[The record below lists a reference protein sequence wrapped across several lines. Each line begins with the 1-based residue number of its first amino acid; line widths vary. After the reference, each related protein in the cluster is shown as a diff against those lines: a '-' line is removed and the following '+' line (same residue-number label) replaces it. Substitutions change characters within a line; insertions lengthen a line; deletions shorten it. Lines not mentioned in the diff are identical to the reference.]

1 MNDKTKPLMKCSF
14 CEKSQN
20 EVKKLVAGN
29 SGYICDE
36 CIVLCNEVIKDDK
49 HQSSLKDNKLP
60 TPREI
65 FQHLDQYVI
74 GQDYPK
80 LALSVAVYNH
90 YKRLFNK
97 SDIEIEKSNVLFIG
111 PTGSGKTL
119 LAKTIAKFLDVP
131 FAITDATSLTE
142 AGYVGEDVEN
152 VIHKLYQAA
161 DQNIEKTEQG
171 IIYIDEIDKK
181 GRKSEGTSITRDVSG
196 EGVQQAL
203 LKIIEGTECRV
214 PQTGG
219 RKHPGGE
226 MLTINTKNILFI
238 LGGAFVGLEDI
249 MNKRLNNKSTM
260 GFGGNPD
267 KIKTDLSKV
276 IHDDIIKW
284 GIIPE
289 LAGRMPKIAVLEELN
304 EEQMVRAM
312 IEPKNSIVS
321 QYQSLFKMDGID
333 LEIESSA
340 CIAIANKCIT
350 MKLGAR
356 GLRAELEN
364 VLLKTQ
370 FVLPDLAA
378 ENVVKVTIT
387 EDTVTQGKE
396 PLLVYGNKRKKTREQ
411 NSQ

>member
-1 MNDKTKPLMKCSF
+1 MTNKPLMKCSF

-20 EVKKLVAGN
+20 EVKKLVAG
-29 SGYICDE
+29 STGYICDE
-36 CIVLCNEVIKDDK
+36 CIVLCNEVIKDDLTK
-49 HQSSLKDNKLP
+49 SSSKDNKLP

-65 FQHLDQYVI
+65 FEHLDQYVI
-74 GQDYPK
+74 GQDLPK
-80 LALSVAVYNH
+80 LTMSVAVYNH

-97 SDIEIEKSNVLFIG
+97 SEVEIEKSNVLLIG

-119 LAKTIAKFLDVP
+119 LAKSIARFLDVP

-161 DQNIEKTEQG
+161 DQNIERCEQG

-214 PQTGG
+214 PSTGG

-226 MLTINTKNILFI
+226 TLTINTKNILFI
-238 LGGAFVGLEDI
+238 LGGAFVGLDEI
-249 MNKRLNNKSTM
+249 INKRVNNKSTM
-260 GFGGNPD
+260 GFGGNPV
-267 KIKTDLSKV
+267 KEKTNLTAVTSSDV
-276 IHDDIIKW
+276 IKW
-284 GIIPE
+284 GMIPE
-289 LAGRMPKIAVLEELN
+289 LVGRMPQIAVLEELT
-304 EEQMVRAM
+304 EAQLVRAM
-312 IEPKNSIVS
+312 TEPKNSLVS
-321 QYQSLFKMDGID
+321 QYQSLFKMDNVELSID
-333 LEIESSA
+333 DKAAL
-340 CIAIANKCIT
+340 AIAAKCT
-350 MKLGAR
+350 EMKLGAR
-356 GLRAELEN
+356 GLRAELESI
-364 VLLKTQ
+364 LLKTQ

-378 ENVVKVTIT
+378 ENVTKVTIT
-387 EDTVTQGKE
+387 EETVTHGKE
-396 PLLVYGNKRKKTREQ
+396 PLLIYGKRKTKREQ

>member
-1 MNDKTKPLMKCSF
+1 MTDKSKPIMRCSF
-14 CEKSQN
+14 CEKTQN
-20 EVKKLVAGN
+20 EVKKLVAGS

-36 CIVLCNEVIKDDK
+36 CIVLCNEVIKDD
-49 HQSSLKDNKLP
+49 SSSTKTSDSKLP
-60 TPREI
+60 SPREI
-65 FQHLDQYVI
+65 YEHLDNYVI
-74 GQDYPK
+74 GQELPK
-80 LALSVAVYNH
+80 LTLSVAVYNH
-90 YKRLFNK
+90 YKRLMNK
-97 SDIEIEKSNVLFIG
+97 TDVDIEKSNVLFIG

-161 DQNIEKTEQG
+161 DQNIERCEQG

-214 PQTGG
+214 PASGG

-226 MLTINTKNILFI
+226 VLTINTKNILFI
-238 LGGAFVGLEDI
+238 LGGAFVGLEDVI
-249 MNKRLNNKSTM
+249 NKRVNSASGI
-260 GFGGNPD
+260 GFGANP
-267 KIKTDLSKV
+267 SKEKANLTQV
-276 IHDDIIKW
+276 MHEDIIKW

-289 LAGRMPKIAVLEELN
+289 LAGRMPTIAVLEELT
-304 EEQMVRAM
+304 EQQLVRAM
-312 IEPKNSIVS
+312 TEPKNNVVS
-321 QYQSLFKMDGID
+321 QYQALFKMDSVD
-333 LEIESSA
+333 LEIDASA
-340 CIAIANKCIT
+340 CKAIARHC
-350 MKLGAR
+350 MDAKLGAR
-356 GLRAELEN
+356 GLRAELES

-378 ENVVKVTIT
+378 ENVTKVTIT
-387 EDTVTQGKE
+387 EETVTQGKE
-396 PLLVYGNKRKKTREQ
+396 PLLVYGKRKKTREQ
-411 NSQ
+411 SSS

>member
-1 MNDKTKPLMKCSF
+1 MSNNKPLMKCSF

-20 EVKKLVAGN
+20 EVKKLVAG
-29 SGYICDE
+29 STGYICDE
-36 CIVLCNEVIKDDK
+36 CIILCNEVIKDDLTK
-49 HQSSLKDNKLP
+49 STSKDNKLP

-65 FQHLDQYVI
+65 FEHLDQYVI
-74 GQDYPK
+74 GQDLPK
-80 LALSVAVYNH
+80 LTMSVAVYNH

-97 SDIEIEKSNVLFIG
+97 SDVEIEKSNVLLIG

-119 LAKTIAKFLDVP
+119 LAKSIAKFLDVP

-161 DQNIEKTEQG
+161 DQNIERCEQG

-238 LGGAFVGLEDI
+238 LGGAFVGLDDI
-249 MNKRLNNKSTM
+249 VNKRVNNKSTM
-260 GFGGNPD
+260 GFGGNPV
-267 KIKTDLSKV
+267 KEKTSLTAVTSGDV
-276 IHDDIIKW
+276 IKW
-284 GIIPE
+284 GMIPE
-289 LAGRMPKIAVLEELN
+289 LVGRMPQIAVLEELT
-304 EEQMVRAM
+304 EEQLVRAM
-312 IEPKNSIVS
+312 TEPKNSLVS
-321 QYQSLFKMDGID
+321 QYQSLFKMDNVELSID
-333 LEIESSA
+333 DKAAL
-340 CIAIANKCIT
+340 AIAAKCNE

-364 VLLKTQ
+364 ILLKTQ

-378 ENVVKVTIT
+378 ENVTKVTIT
-387 EDTVTQGKE
+387 EETVTHGKE
-396 PLLVYGNKRKKTREQ
+396 PLLIYGKRKTKREQ

>member
-1 MNDKTKPLMKCSF
+1 MSNNKPLMKCSF

-20 EVKKLVAGN
+20 EVKKLVAG
-29 SGYICDE
+29 STGYICDE
-36 CIVLCNEVIKDDK
+36 CIILCNEVIKDDLSK
-49 HQSSLKDNKLP
+49 STSKDHKLP

-65 FQHLDQYVI
+65 FEHLDQYVI
-74 GQDYPK
+74 GQDLPK
-80 LALSVAVYNH
+80 LTMSVAVYNH

-97 SDIEIEKSNVLFIG
+97 SDVEIEKSNVLLIG

-119 LAKTIAKFLDVP
+119 LAKSIAKFLDVP

-161 DQNIEKTEQG
+161 DQNIERCEQG

-238 LGGAFVGLEDI
+238 LGGAFVGLDDI
-249 MNKRLNNKSTM
+249 VNKRINKNSSM
-260 GFGGNPD
+260 GFGGNPIKE
-267 KIKTDLSKV
+267 KISLASVTSGDV
-276 IHDDIIKW
+276 IKW
-284 GIIPE
+284 GMIPE
-289 LAGRMPKIAVLEELN
+289 LVGRMPQIAVLEELT
-304 EEQMVRAM
+304 EEQLVRAM
-312 IEPKNSIVS
+312 TEPKNSLVS
-321 QYQSLFKMDGID
+321 QYQSLFKMDNVE
-333 LEIESSA
+333 LTIEDKA
-340 CIAIANKCIT
+340 ALAIAAKCNE

-364 VLLKTQ
+364 ILLKTQ
-370 FVLPDLAA
+370 FVLPDLAS
-378 ENVVKVTIT
+378 ENVTKVTIT
-387 EDTVTQGKE
+387 EETVTHGKE
-396 PLLVYGNKRKKTREQ
+396 PLLIYGKRKTKREQ

>member
-1 MNDKTKPLMKCSF
+1 MKCSF

-20 EVKKLVAGN
+20 EVKKLVAG
-29 SGYICDE
+29 STGYICDE
-36 CIVLCNEVIKDDK
+36 CIILCNEVIKDDLSK
-49 HQSSLKDNKLP
+49 SASKDNKLP

-65 FQHLDQYVI
+65 FEHLDQYVI
-74 GQDYPK
+74 GQDLPK
-80 LALSVAVYNH
+80 LTMSVAVYNH

-97 SDIEIEKSNVLFIG
+97 SDVEIEKSNVLLIG

-119 LAKTIAKFLDVP
+119 LAKSIAKFLDVP

-161 DQNIEKTEQG
+161 DQNIERCEQG

-214 PQTGG
+214 PTTGG

-238 LGGAFVGLEDI
+238 LGGAFVGLDDI
-249 MNKRLNNKSTM
+249 VNKRVNNKSSM
-260 GFGGNPD
+260 GFGGNPV
-267 KIKTDLSKV
+267 KEKTSLMAVTSGDV
-276 IHDDIIKW
+276 IKW
-284 GIIPE
+284 GMIPE
-289 LAGRMPKIAVLEELN
+289 LVGRMPQIAVLEELT
-304 EEQMVRAM
+304 EEQLVRAM
-312 IEPKNSIVS
+312 TEPKNSLVS
-321 QYQSLFKMDGID
+321 QYQSLFKMDNIELSID
-333 LEIESSA
+333 EKAAL
-340 CIAIANKCIT
+340 AIAAKCNE

-364 VLLKTQ
+364 ILLKTQ

-378 ENVVKVTIT
+378 ENVTKVTIT
-387 EDTVTQGKE
+387 EETVTHGKE
-396 PLLVYGNKRKKTREQ
+396 PLLIYGKRKTKREQ

>member
-1 MNDKTKPLMKCSF
+1 MPNQPLMKCSF

-20 EVKKLVAGN
+20 EVKKLVAGAT
-29 SGYICDE
+29 GYICDE
-36 CIVLCNEVIKDDK
+36 CIVLCNEVIKDDLIK
-49 HQSSLKDNKLP
+49 SSAKDNKLP

-65 FQHLDQYVI
+65 FEHLDQYVI
-74 GQDYPK
+74 GQDLPK
-80 LALSVAVYNH
+80 LTMSVAVYNH

-97 SDIEIEKSNVLFIG
+97 SDVEIEKSNVLLIG

-119 LAKTIAKFLDVP
+119 LAKSIARFLDVP

-161 DQNIEKTEQG
+161 DQNIERCEQG

-214 PQTGG
+214 PSGGG

-226 MLTINTKNILFI
+226 TLTINTKNILFI
-238 LGGAFVGLEDI
+238 LGGAFVGLEEI
-249 MNKRLNNKSTM
+249 INKRVNTKSTM
-260 GFGGNPD
+260 GFAGSPV
-267 KIKTDLSKV
+267 KEKTSLTGVTSSDV
-276 IHDDIIKW
+276 IKW
-284 GIIPE
+284 GMIPE
-289 LAGRMPKIAVLEELN
+289 LVGRMPQIAVLEELT
-304 EEQMVRAM
+304 EEQLVRAM
-312 IEPKNSIVS
+312 TEPKNSLVS
-321 QYQSLFKMDGID
+321 QYQSLFKMDNVELSID
-333 LEIESSA
+333 DRAAL
-340 CIAIANKCIT
+340 AIAAKCT
-350 MKLGAR
+350 EMKLGAR
-356 GLRAELEN
+356 GLRAELESI
-364 VLLKTQ
+364 LLKTQ

-378 ENVVKVTIT
+378 ENVTKVTIT
-387 EDTVTQGKE
+387 EETVTHGKE
-396 PLLVYGNKRKKTREQ
+396 PLLIYGKRKTKREQ

>member
-1 MNDKTKPLMKCSF
+1 MPNQPLMKCSF

-20 EVKKLVAGN
+20 EVKKLVAGAT
-29 SGYICDE
+29 GYICDE
-36 CIVLCNEVIKDDK
+36 CIVLCNEVIKDDLIK
-49 HQSSLKDNKLP
+49 SSAKDNKLP

-65 FQHLDQYVI
+65 FEHLDQYVI
-74 GQDYPK
+74 GQDLPK
-80 LALSVAVYNH
+80 LTMSVAVYNH

-97 SDIEIEKSNVLFIG
+97 SDVEIEKSNVLLIG

-119 LAKTIAKFLDVP
+119 LAKSIARFLDVP

-161 DQNIEKTEQG
+161 DQNIERCEQG

-214 PQTGG
+214 PSGGG

-226 MLTINTKNILFI
+226 TLTINTKNILFI
-238 LGGAFVGLEDI
+238 LGGAFVGLEEI
-249 MNKRLNNKSTM
+249 INKRVNTKSTM
-260 GFGGNPD
+260 GFAGSPV
-267 KIKTDLSKV
+267 KEKTSLTGVTSSDV
-276 IHDDIIKW
+276 IKW
-284 GIIPE
+284 GMIPE
-289 LAGRMPKIAVLEELN
+289 LVGRMPQIAVLEELT
-304 EEQMVRAM
+304 EEQLVRAM
-312 IEPKNSIVS
+312 TEPKNSLVS
-321 QYQSLFKMDGID
+321 QYQSLFKMDGVELSID
-333 LEIESSA
+333 DRAAL
-340 CIAIANKCIT
+340 AIAAKCT
-350 MKLGAR
+350 EMKLGAR
-356 GLRAELEN
+356 GLRAELESI
-364 VLLKTQ
+364 LLKTQ

-378 ENVVKVTIT
+378 ENVTKVTIT
-387 EDTVTQGKE
+387 EETVTHGKE
-396 PLLVYGNKRKKTREQ
+396 PLLIYGKRKTKREQ

>member
-1 MNDKTKPLMKCSF
+1 MSNNKTLMKCSF

-20 EVKKLVAGN
+20 EVKKLVAG
-29 SGYICDE
+29 STGYICDE
-36 CIVLCNEVIKDDK
+36 CIVLCNEVIKDDLVK
-49 HQSSLKDNKLP
+49 TASSDNKLP

-65 FQHLDQYVI
+65 FEHLDQYVI
-74 GQDYPK
+74 GQDLPK
-80 LALSVAVYNH
+80 LTMSVAVYNH

-97 SDIEIEKSNVLFIG
+97 SDVEIEKSNVLLIG

-119 LAKTIAKFLDVP
+119 LAKSIARYLDVP

-161 DQNIEKTEQG
+161 DQNIERTERG

-238 LGGAFVGLEDI
+238 LGGAFVGLDEI
-249 MNKRLNNKSTM
+249 VNKRVNNKSSM
-260 GFGGNPD
+260 GFGGNP
-267 KIKTDLSKV
+267 IKEKTTLSSV
-276 IHDDIIKW
+276 TSSDVIKW
-284 GIIPE
+284 GMIPE
-289 LAGRMPKIAVLEELN
+289 LVGRMPQIAVLEELT
-304 EEQMVRAM
+304 EEQLVRAM
-312 IEPKNSIVS
+312 TEPKNSLVS
-321 QYQSLFKMDGID
+321 QYQSLFKMDNVD
-333 LEIESSA
+333 LEIEHDA
-340 CIAIANKCIT
+340 ALAIAGKCNK

-356 GLRAELEN
+356 GLRAELESI
-364 VLLKTQ
+364 LLKTQ
-370 FVLPDLAA
+370 FVLPELAA
-378 ENVVKVTIT
+378 ENVNKVTIT
-387 EDTVTQGKE
+387 EETVTQGKE
-396 PLLVYGNKRKKTREQ
+396 PLLIYGKRKKQREQ

>member
-1 MNDKTKPLMKCSF
+1 MTEKTKPLLRCSF
-14 CEKSQN
+14 CDKSQN
-20 EVKKLVAGN
+20 EVKKLVAGTN
-29 SGYICDE
+29 GYICDE
-36 CIVLCNEVIKDDK
+36 CVILCNDVIKDETVTT
-49 HQSSLKDNKLP
+49 SSKDKLP
-60 TPREI
+60 SPREI

-80 LALSVAVYNH
+80 LSLSVAVYNH

-97 SDIEIEKSNVLFIG
+97 TDVEIEKSNVLLIG

-119 LAKTIAKFLDVP
+119 LAKSIAKFLDVP

-161 DQNIEKTEQG
+161 DQNIERCEQG

-214 PQTGG
+214 PTHGG
-219 RKHPGGE
+219 RKHPGNE

-249 MNKRLNNKSTM
+249 INKRLNNKSTI
-260 GFGGNPD
+260 GFHAEPE
-267 KIKTDLSKV
+267 KKKV
-276 IHDDIIKW
+276 NLNQIMHEDVIKW

-289 LAGRMPKIAVLEELN
+289 LAGRMPNIAVLEELT
-304 EEQMVRAM
+304 EEQLVRAM
-312 IEPKNSIVS
+312 LEPKNSIIS
-321 QYQSLFKMDGID
+321 QYQALFKMDGIE
-333 LEIESSA
+333 LEIDPAASL
-340 CIAIANKCIT
+340 AIARKCLS

-356 GLRAELEN
+356 GLRAELES

-370 FVLPDLAA
+370 FVLPDLAN

-387 EDTVTQGKE
+387 EETVTEGKE

-411 NSQ
+411 SSV

>member
-49 HQSSLKDNKLP
+49 QQSSFKDNKLP

-97 SDIEIEKSNVLFIG
+97 SDVEIEKSNVLFIG

-152 VIHKLYQAA
+152 VIHKLYQASG
-161 DQNIEKTEQG
+161 QNIEKTEQ
-171 IIYIDEIDKK
+171 
-181 GRKSEGTSITRDVSG
+181 
-196 EGVQQAL
+196 
-203 LKIIEGTECRV
+203 
-214 PQTGG
+214 
-219 RKHPGGE
+219 
-226 MLTINTKNILFI
+226 
-238 LGGAFVGLEDI
+238 
-249 MNKRLNNKSTM
+249 
-260 GFGGNPD
+260 
-267 KIKTDLSKV
+267 
-276 IHDDIIKW
+276 
-284 GIIPE
+284 
-289 LAGRMPKIAVLEELN
+289 
-304 EEQMVRAM
+304 
-312 IEPKNSIVS
+312 
-321 QYQSLFKMDGID
+321 
-333 LEIESSA
+333 
-340 CIAIANKCIT
+340 
-350 MKLGAR
+350 
-356 GLRAELEN
+356 
-364 VLLKTQ
+364 
-370 FVLPDLAA
+370 
-378 ENVVKVTIT
+378 
-387 EDTVTQGKE
+387 
-396 PLLVYGNKRKKTREQ
+396 
-411 NSQ
+411 

>member
-1 MNDKTKPLMKCSF
+1 MSDKKINMTCSF

-20 EVKKLVAGN
+20 EVKKLVAGS

-36 CIVLCNEVIKDDK
+36 CVVLCNEVIKDN
-49 HQSSLKDNKLP
+49 LKETIDREKIP
-60 TPREI
+60 TPKEI
-65 FQHLDQYVI
+65 FHHLDNYVI
-74 GQDYPK
+74 GQD
-80 LALSVAVYNH
+80 LAKITMSVAVYNH
-90 YKRLFNK
+90 YKRLHNTT
-97 SDIEIEKSNVLFIG
+97 DVEIEKSNVLLIG

-119 LAKTIAKFLDVP
+119 LAKTIAKFLNVP

-161 DQNIEKTEQG
+161 DQNIERTEQG

-214 PQTGG
+214 PQQGG
-219 RKHPGGE
+219 RKHPGNE

-238 LGGAFVGLEDI
+238 LGGSFVGLEDVI
-249 MNKRLNNKSTM
+249 NKRINKKSSMGFNGNPNKSTA
-260 GFGGNPD
+260 PLTSV
-267 KIKTDLSKV
+267 ISTDV
-276 IHDDIIKW
+276 IKW
-284 GIIPE
+284 GMIPE
-289 LAGRMPKIAVLEELN
+289 LVGRLPKIAVLEELT
-304 EEQMVRAM
+304 EEQLIRAM
-312 IEPKNSIVS
+312 HEPKNSIVS
-321 QYQSLFKMDGID
+321 QYEALFKMDGVD
-333 LEIESSA
+333 LEIDSSA
-340 CIAIANKCIT
+340 CHAIAHKCIQ

-356 GLRAELEN
+356 GLRSELEN

-370 FVLPDLAA
+370 FVLPDLAT
-378 ENVVKVTIT
+378 ENVTKVTIT

-396 PLLVYGNKRKKTREQ
+396 PILLYGPKRKKQRE
-411 NSQ
+411 

>member
-1 MNDKTKPLMKCSF
+1 MSKEKVLMRCSF
-14 CEKSQN
+14 CEKSQS
-20 EVKKLVAGN
+20 EVRKLVAGN
-29 SGYICDE
+29 NGYICDE
-36 CIVLCNEVIKDDK
+36 CITLCNEVIKDDVVPAT
-49 HQSSLKDNKLP
+49 SSNKLP

-65 FQHLDQYVI
+65 FHHLDAYVI
-74 GQDYPK
+74 GQETAK
-80 LALSVAVYNH
+80 ITLSVAVYNH

-97 SDIEIEKSNVLFIG
+97 SDVEIEKSNVLFIG

-161 DQNIEKTEQG
+161 DQNIERTEQG

-181 GRKSEGTSITRDVSG
+181 ARKSESASITRDVSG

-214 PQTGG
+214 PTTGG
-219 RKHPGGE
+219 RKHPNGD

-238 LGGAFVGLEDI
+238 LGGAFVGLEDTI
-249 MNKRLNNKSTM
+249 TKRVNKNSGIGFSADPENKKAS
-260 GFGGNPD
+260 
-267 KIKTDLSKV
+267 LSQV

-289 LAGRMPKIAVLEELN
+289 LAGRMPKISVLEELT
-304 EEQMVRAM
+304 EEQLVRALT
-312 IEPKNSIVS
+312 EPKDSIVT
-321 QYQSLFKMDGID
+321 QYKALFKMDSVE
-333 LEIESSA
+333 LEIEHAA
-340 CIAIANKCIT
+340 CLALAKRCT
-350 MKLGAR
+350 QAKLGAR

-364 VLLKTQ
+364 ALLKTQ

-378 ENVVKVTIT
+378 ENVTKVTIT
-387 EDTVTQGKE
+387 EETVTQGKE
-396 PLLVYGNKRKKTREQ
+396 PLLVYGTKRKKTREQ
-411 NSQ
+411 NSV

>member
-1 MNDKTKPLMKCSF
+1 MSKEKPLMRCSF
-14 CEKSQN
+14 CEKTQN

-36 CIVLCNEVIKDDK
+36 CIVLCNEVIKDDVPVT
-49 HQSSLKDNKLP
+49 STTNKLP
-60 TPREI
+60 TPKEI
-65 FQHLDQYVI
+65 FHHLDNYVV
-74 GQDYPK
+74 GQE
-80 LALSVAVYNH
+80 LAKITLSVAVYNH

-97 SDIEIEKSNVLFIG
+97 SDVEIEKSNVLFIG

-161 DQNIEKTEQG
+161 DQNIERTEQG

-181 GRKSEGTSITRDVSG
+181 ARKSESASITRDVSG

-214 PQTGG
+214 PTTGG
-219 RKHPGGE
+219 RKHPNGE
-226 MLTINTKNILFI
+226 MFTINTKNILFI
-238 LGGAFVGLEDI
+238 LGGAFVGLEETI
-249 MNKRLNNKSTM
+249 SKRVNNKSGI
-260 GFGGNPD
+260 GFSSEVTN
-267 KIKTDLSKV
+267 KKTALNQV

-289 LAGRMPKIAVLEELN
+289 LAGRMPKIAVLEELT
-304 EEQMVRAM
+304 EEQLVKALT
-312 IEPKNSIVS
+312 EPKDSIVS
-321 QYQSLFKMDGID
+321 QYKALFKMDGVD
-333 LEIESSA
+333 LELENNA
-340 CIAIANKCIT
+340 CLAIAQRCTKA
-350 MKLGAR
+350 KLGAR

-378 ENVVKVTIT
+378 ENVTKVTIT
-387 EDTVTQGKE
+387 EETVTQGKE
-396 PLLVYGNKRKKTREQ
+396 PILVYGTKRKKTREQ
-411 NSQ
+411 NTL

>member
-1 MNDKTKPLMKCSF
+1 MSKDKPLMRCSF
-14 CEKSQN
+14 CEKTQN

-36 CIVLCNEVIKDDK
+36 CIILCNDVIKDDVPV
-49 HQSSLKDNKLP
+49 NNTNTKLP
-60 TPREI
+60 TPKEI
-65 FQHLDQYVI
+65 YHHLENYVI
-74 GQDYPK
+74 GQE
-80 LALSVAVYNH
+80 LAKITLSVAVYNH

-97 SDIEIEKSNVLFIG
+97 TDVEIEKSNVLFIG

-161 DQNIEKTEQG
+161 EQNIERTEQG

-181 GRKSEGTSITRDVSG
+181 ARKSESVSITRDVSG

-214 PQTGG
+214 PATGG
-219 RKHPGGE
+219 RKHPNGE
-226 MLTINTKNILFI
+226 MLTVNTKNILFI
-238 LGGAFVGLEDI
+238 LGGAFVGLEDTI
-249 MNKRLNNKSTM
+249 SKRVNNKSGI
-260 GFGGNPD
+260 GFVADPSVKKATLNQ
-267 KIKTDLSKV
+267 V

-304 EEQMVRAM
+304 EEQLIRALT
-312 IEPKNSIVS
+312 EPKDSIVS
-321 QYQSLFKMDGID
+321 QYKALFKMDGVE
-333 LEIESSA
+333 LEIDNSA
-340 CIAIANKCIT
+340 CQAIAQKCT
-350 MKLGAR
+350 KAKLGAR

-364 VLLKTQ
+364 SLLKTQ

-378 ENVVKVTIT
+378 ENVTKVTIT
-387 EDTVTQGKE
+387 EETVTHGKE
-396 PLLVYGNKRKKTREQ
+396 PILVYGTKRKKTREQ
-411 NSQ
+411 NSI

>member
-1 MNDKTKPLMKCSF
+1 MSNNKPLMKCSF

-20 EVKKLVAGN
+20 EVKKLVAG
-29 SGYICDE
+29 STGYICDE
-36 CIVLCNEVIKDDK
+36 CIILCNEVIKDDAVK
-49 HQSSLKDNKLP
+49 STSTDNKLP

-65 FQHLDQYVI
+65 FEHLDQYVI
-74 GQDYPK
+74 GQDLPK
-80 LALSVAVYNH
+80 LTMSVAVYNH

-97 SDIEIEKSNVLFIG
+97 SDVEIEKSNVLLIG

-119 LAKTIAKFLDVP
+119 LAKSIARFLDVP

-161 DQNIEKTEQG
+161 DQNIERCEQG

-238 LGGAFVGLEDI
+238 LGGAFVGLDDI
-249 MNKRLNNKSTM
+249 VNKRINNKSSM
-260 GFGGNPD
+260 GFGGNPV
-267 KIKTDLSKV
+267 KEKTSLTAVTSGDV
-276 IHDDIIKW
+276 IKW
-284 GIIPE
+284 GMIPE
-289 LAGRMPKIAVLEELN
+289 LVGRMPQIAVLEELT
-304 EEQMVRAM
+304 EEQLVRAM
-312 IEPKNSIVS
+312 TEPKNSLVS
-321 QYQSLFKMDGID
+321 QYQSLFKMDNVELSID
-333 LEIESSA
+333 EKAAL
-340 CIAIANKCIT
+340 AIAAKCNE

-364 VLLKTQ
+364 ILLKTQ

-378 ENVVKVTIT
+378 ENVTKVTIT
-387 EDTVTQGKE
+387 EETVTQGKE
-396 PLLVYGNKRKKTREQ
+396 PLLIYGKRKTKREQ

>member
-1 MNDKTKPLMKCSF
+1 MSDKKINMTCSF

-20 EVKKLVAGN
+20 EVKKLVAGS

-36 CIVLCNEVIKDDK
+36 CIVLCNDVIKDN
-49 HQSSLKDNKLP
+49 LKETIDREKIP
-60 TPREI
+60 TPKEI
-65 FQHLDQYVI
+65 FHHLDNYVI
-74 GQDYPK
+74 GQD
-80 LALSVAVYNH
+80 LAKITMSVAVYNH
-90 YKRLFNK
+90 YKRLHNTT
-97 SDIEIEKSNVLFIG
+97 DVEIEKSNVLLIG

-119 LAKTIAKFLDVP
+119 LAKTIAKFLNVP

-161 DQNIEKTEQG
+161 DQNIERTEQG

-214 PQTGG
+214 PQQGG
-219 RKHPGGE
+219 RKHPGNE

-238 LGGAFVGLEDI
+238 LGGSFVGMEDVI
-249 MNKRLNNKSTM
+249 NKRINKKSSMGFNGNPNKSTA
-260 GFGGNPD
+260 PLTSV
-267 KIKTDLSKV
+267 ISTDV
-276 IHDDIIKW
+276 IKW
-284 GIIPE
+284 GMIPE
-289 LAGRMPKIAVLEELN
+289 LVGRLPKIAVLEELT
-304 EEQMVRAM
+304 EEQLIRAM
-312 IEPKNSIVS
+312 HEPKNSIVS
-321 QYQSLFKMDGID
+321 QYEALFKMDGVD
-333 LEIESSA
+333 LEIDSSA
-340 CIAIANKCIT
+340 CHAIAHKCIQ

-356 GLRAELEN
+356 GLRSELEN

-370 FVLPDLAA
+370 FVLPDLAT
-378 ENVVKVTIT
+378 ENVTKVTIT

-396 PLLVYGNKRKKTREQ
+396 PILLYGPKRKKQRE
-411 NSQ
+411 

>member
-1 MNDKTKPLMKCSF
+1 MPDKKPILECSF
-14 CEKSQN
+14 CDKTQN
-20 EVKKLVAGN
+20 EVKKLVAG
-29 SGYICDE
+29 SKGYICDE
-36 CIVLCNEVIKDDK
+36 CIRLCGDVIKEDT
-49 HQSSLKDNKLP
+49 QTNFSSEKLP

-74 GQDYPK
+74 GQDLPK
-80 LALSVAVYNH
+80 LTLSVAVYNH

-97 SDIEIEKSNVLFIG
+97 SDVEIEKSNVLFVG

-119 LAKTIAKFLDVP
+119 LAKTIARYLNVP

-161 DQNIEKTEQG
+161 DQSIEKTERG

-214 PQTGG
+214 PTAGG

-226 MLTINTKNILFI
+226 MLTVNTKNILFI
-238 LGGAFVGLEDI
+238 LGGAFSGLEEVI
-249 MNKRLNNKSTM
+249 GRRLNTQSTI
-260 GFGGNPD
+260 GFSGNPERR
-267 KIKTDLSKV
+267 KADLTKV
-276 IHDDIIKW
+276 LHEDIIKW
-284 GIIPE
+284 GMIPE
-289 LAGRMPKIAVLEELN
+289 LVGRLPKIAVLEELDAA
-304 EEQMVRAM
+304 QLVRALT
-312 IEPKNSIVS
+312 EPKHNIIS
-321 QYQSLFKMDGID
+321 QYQELFKMDSVELVMEAD
-333 LEIESSA
+333 A
-340 CIAIANKCIT
+340 CLALATKCID

-356 GLRAELEN
+356 GLRAELET
-364 VLLKTQ
+364 VLLQTQ
-370 FVLPDLAA
+370 FILPELAA

-387 EDTVTQGKE
+387 KETVTEGKE
-396 PLLVYGNKRKKTREQ
+396 PLLLYGNKRKKTREQ
-411 NSQ
+411 SSS

>member
-1 MNDKTKPLMKCSF
+1 MSNNKPLMKCSF

-20 EVKKLVAGN
+20 EVKKLVAG
-29 SGYICDE
+29 STGYICDE
-36 CIVLCNEVIKDDK
+36 CIILCNEVIKDDLSK
-49 HQSSLKDNKLP
+49 STSKDHKLP

-65 FQHLDQYVI
+65 FEHLDQYVI
-74 GQDYPK
+74 GQDLPK
-80 LALSVAVYNH
+80 LTMSVAVYNH

-97 SDIEIEKSNVLFIG
+97 SDVEIEKSNVLLIG

-119 LAKTIAKFLDVP
+119 LAKSIAKFLDVP

-161 DQNIEKTEQG
+161 DQNIERCEQG

-238 LGGAFVGLEDI
+238 LGGAFVGLDDI
-249 MNKRLNNKSTM
+249 VNKRINKNSSM
-260 GFGGNPD
+260 GFGGNP
-267 KIKTDLSKV
+267 IKEKTSLASVTSGDV
-276 IHDDIIKW
+276 IKW
-284 GIIPE
+284 GMIPE
-289 LAGRMPKIAVLEELN
+289 LVGRMPQIAVLEELT
-304 EEQMVRAM
+304 EEQLVRAM
-312 IEPKNSIVS
+312 TEPKNSLVS
-321 QYQSLFKMDGID
+321 QYQSLFKMDNVE
-333 LEIESSA
+333 LTIEDKA
-340 CIAIANKCIT
+340 ALAIAAKCNE

-364 VLLKTQ
+364 ILLKTQ
-370 FVLPDLAA
+370 FVLPDLAS
-378 ENVVKVTIT
+378 ENVTKVTIT
-387 EDTVTQGKE
+387 EETVTHGKE
-396 PLLVYGNKRKKTREQ
+396 PLLIYGKRKTKREQ

>member
-1 MNDKTKPLMKCSF
+1 MPNPPLMKCSF

-20 EVKKLVAGN
+20 EVKKLVAG
-29 SGYICDE
+29 STGYICDE
-36 CIVLCNEVIKDDK
+36 CIVLCNEVIKDDLTK
-49 HQSSLKDNKLP
+49 STTSDNKLP

-65 FQHLDQYVI
+65 FEHLDQYVI
-74 GQDYPK
+74 GQDLPK
-80 LALSVAVYNH
+80 LTMSVAVYNH

-97 SDIEIEKSNVLFIG
+97 SDVEIEKSNVLLIG

-119 LAKTIAKFLDVP
+119 LAKSIAKFLDVP

-161 DQNIEKTEQG
+161 DQNIERTERG

-238 LGGAFVGLEDI
+238 LGGAFVGLEEI
-249 MNKRLNNKSTM
+249 INKRVNTKSTM
-260 GFGGNPD
+260 GFAGSPV
-267 KIKTDLSKV
+267 KEKTSLAGVTSG
-276 IHDDIIKW
+276 DIIKW
-284 GIIPE
+284 GMIPE
-289 LAGRMPKIAVLEELN
+289 LVGRMPQIAVLEELT
-304 EEQMVRAM
+304 EEQLVRAM
-312 IEPKNSIVS
+312 TEPKNSLVS
-321 QYQSLFKMDGID
+321 QYQSLFKMDNVELD
-333 LEIESSA
+333 IEDKA
-340 CIAIANKCIT
+340 ALAIAAKCNE

-356 GLRAELEN
+356 GLRAELESI
-364 VLLKTQ
+364 LLKTQ
-370 FVLPDLAA
+370 FVLPDLAS
-378 ENVVKVTIT
+378 ENVTKVTIT
-387 EDTVTQGKE
+387 EETVTHGKE
-396 PLLVYGNKRKKTREQ
+396 PLLIYGKRKKQREQ

>member
-1 MNDKTKPLMKCSF
+1 MTEKSKPLMRCSF
-14 CEKSQN
+14 CDKSQN
-20 EVKKLVAGN
+20 EVKKLVAG
-29 SGYICDE
+29 STGYICDE
-36 CIVLCNEVIKDDK
+36 CIVLCNEVIKDEVVK
-49 HQSSLKDNKLP
+49 TTNKSNLP

-65 FQHLDQYVI
+65 YQHLDQYII

-90 YKRLFNK
+90 YKRLQNT
-97 SDIEIEKSNVLFIG
+97 SDVEIEKSNVLFIG

-161 DQNIEKTEQG
+161 GNSIERCEQG

-214 PQTGG
+214 PQGGG
-219 RKHPGGE
+219 RKHPNNE
-226 MLTINTKNILFI
+226 TLTINTKNILFI
-238 LGGAFVGLEDI
+238 LGGAFVGLEEVI
-249 MNKRLNNKSTM
+249 NKRLNNKPTI
-260 GFGGNPD
+260 GFNT
-267 KIKTDLSKV
+267 TDSRKKASLTQV
-276 IHDDIIKW
+276 IHDDVIKW

-289 LAGRMPKIAVLEELN
+289 LAGRMPKIAVLEELT
-304 EEQMVRAM
+304 EDQLVRAM
-312 IEPKNSIVS
+312 KEPKNSIIS
-321 QYQSLFKMDGID
+321 QYQTLFAMDGVE
-333 LEIESSA
+333 LEIDPAASL
-340 CIAIANKCIT
+340 AIARKCVS

-356 GLRAELEN
+356 GLRAELES

-370 FVLPDLAA
+370 FVLPDLAN
-378 ENVVKVTIT
+378 ENVSRVTLT
-387 EDTVTQGKE
+387 EESVSEGKE

-411 NSQ
+411 SSS

>member
-1 MNDKTKPLMKCSF
+1 MPDKKPILECSF
-14 CEKSQN
+14 CDKTQN
-20 EVKKLVAGN
+20 EVKKLVAG
-29 SGYICDE
+29 SKGYICDE
-36 CIVLCNEVIKDDK
+36 CIRLCGDVIKEDT
-49 HQSSLKDNKLP
+49 QTNFSSEKLP

-74 GQDYPK
+74 GQDLPK
-80 LALSVAVYNH
+80 LTLSVAVYNH

-97 SDIEIEKSNVLFIG
+97 SDVEIEKSNVLFVG

-119 LAKTIAKFLDVP
+119 LAKTIARYLNVP

-161 DQNIEKTEQG
+161 DQSIEKTERG

-214 PQTGG
+214 PTAGG

-226 MLTINTKNILFI
+226 MLTVNTKNILFI
-238 LGGAFVGLEDI
+238 LGGAFSGLEEVI
-249 MNKRLNNKSTM
+249 GRRLNTRSTI
-260 GFGGNPD
+260 GFSGNPE
-267 KIKTDLSKV
+267 KKKADLTKV
-276 IHDDIIKW
+276 LHEDIIKW
-284 GIIPE
+284 GMIPE
-289 LAGRMPKIAVLEELN
+289 LVGRLPKIAVLEELDAA
-304 EEQMVRAM
+304 QLVRALT
-312 IEPKNSIVS
+312 EPKHNIIS
-321 QYQSLFKMDGID
+321 QYQELFKMDSVELVVETD
-333 LEIESSA
+333 A
-340 CIAIANKCIT
+340 CLALATKCID

-356 GLRAELEN
+356 GLRAELET
-364 VLLKTQ
+364 VLLQTQ
-370 FVLPDLAA
+370 FILPELAA

-387 EDTVTQGKE
+387 KETVTEGKE
-396 PLLVYGNKRKKTREQ
+396 PLLLYGNKRKKTREQ
-411 NSQ
+411 SSS